1 MPERG
6 SLIAIK
12 TVQHSS
18 LKGKIKE
25 NLFSEIRIM
34 QEIAHPH
41 IVALI
46 DIKESA
52 NHIHLVMEYCG
63 FGDLSHF
70 VKKRDKLSAH
80 PITAE
85 LLQNYPN
92 PAAGNGFNEVIVR
105 HFAKQLAAALQF
117 LRSQNLIHRDLKPQ
131 NLLLDPSPTI
141 ISRLAIEDRP
151 YAVSKSSLSPI
162 AGLDSAPLLKI
173 ADFGFARHL
182 PTTTMAETLCGSPLY
197 MAPEILAYEKYDAKA
212 DLWSVGAVLYEL
224 IVGRPPFRAHNHFEL
239 LRKIQQANDNI
250 RFAPEI
256 KVSDDMKN
264 AIRALLKH
272 RPTERISWDGFF
284 NGPVIVDDIP
294 GLIESDRKQSKRS
307 ATSTMEKPA
316 MERKRSGLDEAP
328 EPRKSGESSRPSS
341 RPTPRSSFDRQRSY
355 GGGEPSTSTQ
365 RQQRRRP
372 SLVSHPTAPAGQA
385 AKDDKTPALPANDK
399 RQGKAASPPV
409 QSSPRDGIIERE
421 RPSQKNQDRLAR
433 EARERAAQDVAFER
447 DYVMVDPRAVQVNAF
462 ADELAASPQVQ
473 REVPASHPN
482 AMVRRATTQGNPSST
497 APTTTG
503 AQGGNNQGK
512 QMQVALRPDSHQRK
526 TSYERRYGTNRSS
539 ATSAL
544 AKALDMV
551 NFRLYGSPFNPL
563 SKSPPT
569 PHKGYGPFPAF
580 PSNPDHGPLMIGD
593 TAKPVK
599 MDEDHRVLSTME
611 DSATRSDVVYSFAE
625 VKYKQLIPI
634 APSNENGLGI
644 RRPGG
649 RASEEDGVDDD
660 DNDEDLTVDAVISIS
675 EEALVLYVKT
685 LAILTNTINFAGS
698 WWTRKSRGE
707 VLGEI
712 PSSSAPSSTTPRSLD
727 SGKAN
732 LAAVSSRINNVVQ
745 WARNRFNEC
754 LEKTEYVSRRLQD
767 AQKEPPTQHSGNP
780 RSRPSSQTR
789 GKQATSHATSSNDHI
804 SLTTGVTAE
813 KLMYDRALEMNQGAA
828 VNELVGQ
835 DLPGSEVSYLT
846 AVRLLEAVLER
857 EGEILDLAAVAK
869 EAEKEKDGVTKK
881 DDAGTKT
888 EKKKS
893 AQSSTPRSSSRRDR
907 NRSKNREAGGDDGG
921 DNEAAAAKS
930 SSKRKDASRSRD
942 AVRKSGDDDA
952 AGGSGEIEEADRKTV
967 LKLIETSR
975 ARLYACRK
983 KLAHLRDQQ
992 PAQQTQTPPSQRQTQ
1007 PQPSSS
1013 APSNATTVP
1022 PTTTST
1028 NAKAAAQAQATA
1040 PTKTTINTAAPQPS
1054 TPPAAISTT
1063 SQQTQ
1068 TQTQTQTQ
1076 QTKQRTRS
1084 YSGIPST
1091 APKAPSPLSGSPR
1104 IPGDGD
1110 SAGEGEEE
1118 EEVRVEDGEKGRGEE
1133 RHKRG
1138 R

>member
-1 MPERG
+1 M
-6 SLIAIK
+6 
-12 TVQHSS
+12 QHSN

-85 LLQNYPN
+85 LLRNYPN

-105 HFAKQLAAALQF
+105 HFAQQLAAALQF
-117 LRSQNLIHRDLKPQ
+117 LRNQNLIHRDLKPQ

-182 PTTTMAETLCGSPLY
+182 PTMTMAETLCGSPLY

-224 IVGRPPFRAHNHFEL
+224 MVGRPPFRAHNHFEL

-250 RFAPEI
+250 RFAPDI

-264 AIRALLKH
+264 VIRALLKH
-272 RPTERISWDGFF
+272 RPTERASWDGFF
-284 NGPVIVDDIP
+284 NAPVIVDDIP
-294 GLIESDRKQSKRS
+294 GLIESDIKPRKPST
-307 ATSTMEKPA
+307 TSEKPA
-316 MERKRSGLDEAP
+316 IERKRSNLDVATEA
-328 EPRKSGESSRPSS
+328 RKSGESSRPSS

-355 GGGEPSTSTQ
+355 GVDEPNTSTP

-385 AKDDKTPALPANDK
+385 AINDRTQAQLAGDK
-399 RQGKAASPPV
+399 RQGKGASPTV
-409 QSSPRDGIIERE
+409 QSSPRDGTMERE
-421 RPSQKNQDRLAR
+421 KPSQRNQDRLAR

-473 REVPASHPN
+473 REVPTSHPN

-503 AQGGNNQGK
+503 SPGVNQGR
-512 QMQVALRPDSHQRK
+512 QMQVALRPDSHQRNP
-526 TSYERRYGTNRSS
+526 SYERRYGVNRSS

-551 NFRLYGSPFNPL
+551 NFRLYGTSFNPL

-580 PSNPDHGPLMIGD
+580 PSNPDHGPLVVGN
-593 TAKPVK
+593 TARPTK

-611 DSATRSDVVYSFAE
+611 DAATRSDVVYSFAE
-625 VKYKQLIPI
+625 VKYQQLAPI
-634 APSNENGLGI
+634 VPSNEKGLGI

-649 RASEEDGVDDD
+649 RASEGDGANDDD
-660 DNDEDLTVDAVISIS
+660 DDLTVDAVISIS

-707 VLGEI
+707 ILGEI
-712 PSSSAPSSTTPRSLD
+712 PSSSAPSSTAPRSLD
-727 SGKAN
+727 TGKAN
-732 LAAVSSRINNVVQ
+732 LAAVSGRINNVVQ

-767 AQKEPPTQHSGNP
+767 AQKESAAQHSGDS
-780 RSRPSSQTR
+780 RSRPSSQSQ
-789 GKQATSHATSSNDHI
+789 GKQTSTDDHI

-835 DLPGSEVSYLT
+835 DLAGCEVSYLT

-869 EAEKEKDGVTKK
+869 EAEKEGGGKID
-881 DDAGTKT
+881 
-888 EKKKS
+888 KKKS
-893 AQSSTPRSSSRRDR
+893 GQSSASRSGSKRDKS
-907 NRSKNREAGGDDGG
+907 RSKSSEAGNDGGDDE
-921 DNEAAAAKS
+921 DAAPRP
-930 SSKRKDASRSRD
+930 SSKRKDTSKIGD
-942 AVRKSGDDDA
+942 AVRKSGDEDT

-967 LKLIETSR
+967 LKCEFPCLSLQLISHHH
-975 ARLYACRK
+975 
-983 KLAHLRDQQ
+983 LAPD
-992 PAQQTQTPPSQRQTQ
+992 PAT
-1007 PQPSSS
+1007 
-1013 APSNATTVP
+1013 
-1022 PTTTST
+1022 
-1028 NAKAAAQAQATA
+1028 
-1040 PTKTTINTAAPQPS
+1040 
-1054 TPPAAISTT
+1054 
-1063 SQQTQ
+1063 
-1068 TQTQTQTQ
+1068 
-1076 QTKQRTRS
+1076 
-1084 YSGIPST
+1084 
-1091 APKAPSPLSGSPR
+1091 PSP
-1104 IPGDGD
+1104 IPTLTMYPQ
-1110 SAGEGEEE
+1110 
-1118 EEVRVEDGEKGRGEE
+1118 
-1133 RHKRG
+1133 
-1138 R
+1138 